1 MPTSLLQRGCASLD
15 KSTVIEPDSGD
26 FGAECLL
33 QGPDRM
39 FPAPRGEIPAD
50 RDLRM
55 GDVVN
60 LNRFRKGKARSA
72 RQQLVAVNRHKF
84 ARPKA
89 ELLRL
94 DAERAKHE
102 TGLDS
107 HRVSDEPASEAGE
120 KPATEPRQTD

>member
-1 MPTSLLQRGCASLD
+1 
-15 KSTVIEPDSGD
+15 
-26 FGAECLL
+26 
-33 QGPDRM
+33 
-39 FPAPRGEIPAD
+39 
-50 RDLRM
+50 M

-94 DAERAKHE
+94 DTERAKHE
-102 TGLDS
+102 AALDS
-107 HRVSDEPASEAGE
+107 HRIADEPENDEADAE
-120 KPATEPRQTD
+120 TDDKPVTGPRSTD

>member
-1 MPTSLLQRGCASLD
+1 
-15 KSTVIEPDSGD
+15 
-26 FGAECLL
+26 
-33 QGPDRM
+33 
-39 FPAPRGEIPAD
+39 
-50 RDLRM
+50 M

-94 DAERAKHE
+94 DAERTKQA
-102 TGLDS
+102 TALDS
-107 HRVSDEPASEAGE
+107 HRVTDEPDGTETA
-120 KPATEPRQTD
+120 KPDAADDETKAIGPRSTD